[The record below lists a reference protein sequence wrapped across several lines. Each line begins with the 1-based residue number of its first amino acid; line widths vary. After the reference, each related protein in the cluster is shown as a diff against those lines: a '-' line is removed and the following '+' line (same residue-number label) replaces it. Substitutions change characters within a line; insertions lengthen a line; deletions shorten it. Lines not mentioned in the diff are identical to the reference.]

1 MKGKKDP
8 ILKYIHTKL
17 DYEFL
22 PVRWVVGLGSSLFV
36 CLFVFATLLFS
47 CIIVN
52 TVPDIDA
59 CAVSQTVCGI
69 SQLKQQL

>member
-1 MKGKKDP
+1 MKGKKEP

-36 CLFVFATLLFS
+36 CLFFLLLFS

-59 CAVSQTVCGI
+59 CAVSQTACGI

>member
-1 MKGKKDP
+1 MKGKKEP

-22 PVRWVVGLGSSLFV
+22 PVRWVVGLRVFPI
-36 CLFVFATLLFS
+36 CLLVFLPLFS

-52 TVPDIDA
+52 TVPDVDA
-59 CAVSQTVCGI
+59 CTVSQTACGY

>member
-1 MKGKKDP
+1 MKGKKEP

-22 PVRWVVGLGSSLFV
+22 PVRWVVGLRVFPICLLVLF
-36 CLFVFATLLFS
+36 CHSS

-52 TVPDIDA
+52 TVPDIDT
-59 CAVSQTVCGI
+59 CAVSQTACGI